1 MNLPGQVRG
10 VITPEPHS
18 SVFEEIAKGKY
29 DTKNDQELQ
38 LVNYH
43 QGCVMSLEDFKN
55 PLRCEDVKVPSPP
68 IDNNDNA

>member
-1 MNLPGQVRG
+1 MNHPGQGRG

-18 SVFEEIAKGKY
+18 TVFEEILKGKY

-43 QGCVMSLEDFKN
+43 QGCVTCLKGVKN
-55 PLRCEDVKVPSPP
+55 PLRYEDVKVPSLP
-68 IDNNDNA
+68 IDNNDNT